1 MLDRKYLMPF
11 FTLQTEYGN
20 GSRGY
25 SKMAMDVELTDQGK
39 EENDDGGEGG
49 GETAFSGED
58 NQLEMEGS
66 DEDVEITLSSQHSL
80 RLVPSRDLPKA
91 DLAEGAE
98 AAAEP

>member
-1 MLDRKYLMPF
+1 
-11 FTLQTEYGN
+11 
-20 GSRGY
+20 
-25 SKMAMDVELTDQGK
+25 MAMDVELTDQGK

-58 NQLEMEGS
+58 SQLEMEGS